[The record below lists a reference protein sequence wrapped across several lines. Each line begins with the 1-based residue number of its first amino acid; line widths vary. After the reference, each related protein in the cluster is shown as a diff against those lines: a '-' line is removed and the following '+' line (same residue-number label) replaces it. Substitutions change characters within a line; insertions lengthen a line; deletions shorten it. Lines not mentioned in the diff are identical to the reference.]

1 MNRPCVSGRYMDQF
15 MRAVARLPEAGSVR
29 DAIGPEALEEMAAS
43 RSFFSW
49 LPVEHNLV
57 ATRAVAAA
65 LGSRRTHEFFRSLML
80 ESLRMPS
87 FSWVSR
93 LAPLLLGDPSSG
105 LRWVAKGYEI
115 MFRDAGTWEVVDA
128 QRGSAFMHMVD
139 VPEIMLHDSV
149 WLASVA
155 SALHAVFSVIEVE
168 GAVTLAAT
176 SPRQGSARFR
186 FLWTEH

>member
-1 MNRPCVSGRYMDQF
+1 
-15 MRAVARLPEAGSVR
+15 MRSVARLPEAPIVR
-29 DAIGPEALEEMAAS
+29 DAIGPEALEEIAAS
-43 RSFFSW
+43 RSFFAW

-57 ATRAVAAA
+57 ATRAVANT
-65 LGSRRTHEFFRSLML
+65 LGSRRTHEFFVALQL
-80 ESLRMPS
+80 QSLRMPS

-93 LAPLLLGDPSSG
+93 LVPLLIGDPASG
-105 LRWVAKGYEI
+105 LRWVAKGYDI

-128 QRGSAFMHMVD
+128 QQGSAFMHMVD
-139 VPEIMLHDSV
+139 VPQMMLEDSV

-155 SALHAVFSVIEVE
+155 SALHAIFQMAEVE

-186 FLWTEH
+186 FLWTAR

>member
-1 MNRPCVSGRYMDQF
+1 MTRPCVSGRYMDQF
-15 MRAVARLPEAGSVR
+15 MRSVARLPEAASVR

-43 RSFFSW
+43 RSFFAW
-49 LPVEHNLV
+49 LPIEHNLL

-65 LGSRRTHEFFRSLML
+65 IGSRRTHEFFVALQV
-80 ESLRMPS
+80 ESLTMPT

-93 LAPLLLGDPSSG
+93 LMPLLLGDPASA
-105 LRWVAKGYEI
+105 LRWVAKGYDI
-115 MFRDAGTWEVVDA
+115 MFREAGTWEVVDA

-139 VPEIMLHDSV
+139 VPEMMLLDSV

-155 SALHAVFSVIEVE
+155 SALHAIFVATEVE

-186 FLWTEH
+186 FLWT